1 MLTVKVMVDNFKNA
15 PVRPGEFDKAW
26 YRLVNNETCQTLD
39 YKHIKDVQGPDTP
52 SDEAAAAEEGEEG
65 KQRTFTYVAGRIY
78 FDHKGNQRW
87 VYEQFNHAFNNDRFE
102 KEGSDL
108 PGRFAQIFQRSEK
121 ELVEQSE
128 EIKEARQKVIQN
140 EEERRAA
147 AAAAAAKKK
156 SGKAPKKEQ
165 VDDDKREDKP
175 QGPPPKEEL
184 DLMKPA
190 HFAEALQERVGRP
203 FIFGPVEFENLNIP
217 EEFNGE
223 VYRHLVS

>member
-1 MLTVKVMVDNFKNA
+1 MILLTVKVMVDNFKNA

-39 YKHIKDVQGPDTP
+39 YKHIKDVQGPDAP
-52 SDEAAAAEEGEEG
+52 LDEAPAAEEGEEA

-102 KEGSDL
+102 NSDL
-108 PGRFAQIFQRSEK
+108 AGRFAQIFQRSEK
-121 ELVEQSE
+121 ELVDQNE

-140 EEERRAA
+140 EEERKAA

-156 SGKAPKKEQ
+156 SGKAPKKEHA
-165 VDDDKREDKP
+165 DDDKRDETPK
-175 QGPPPKEEL
+175 GPPPKEEL
-184 DLMKPA
+184 DLMNPA

-203 FIFGPVEFENLNIP
+203 FIFGPVDFENLNIP
-217 EEFNGE
+217 DEFNGE
-223 VYRHLVS
+223 AYRHLVS